1 MKIGI
6 IGATGK
12 AGSKIT
18 QEALNRG
25 HQVTVLVRNADK
37 AKKMFADTVTVIEKN
52 AFDLTK
58 QDFAGLDVIVNAFSV
73 PVGKHLAYRHI
84 DLAAQLIQLFRETD
98 SPRLVFILGGGSLQT
113 KDGLLVDQLQKMPN
127 SEGWIDTPQSQLHE
141 LNFLRTVTNVNWV
154 GVSPSANFVDGPKT
168 AYVRGSDELLFDENN
183 KSEVSSGTMA
193 AAILD
198 ELEKPSIHQARFT
211 VRNK

>member
-183 KSEVSSGTMA
+183 KSEVSTGTMA

>member
-58 QDFAGLDVIVNAFSV
+58 QDFAGLDVIVNTFSV

-113 KDGLLVDQLQKMPN
+113 KDGVLVDQLQKMPN

>member
-98 SPRLVFILGGGSLQT
+98 SPRLVFILGSGSLQT

-183 KSEVSSGTMA
+183 KSEASSGTMA